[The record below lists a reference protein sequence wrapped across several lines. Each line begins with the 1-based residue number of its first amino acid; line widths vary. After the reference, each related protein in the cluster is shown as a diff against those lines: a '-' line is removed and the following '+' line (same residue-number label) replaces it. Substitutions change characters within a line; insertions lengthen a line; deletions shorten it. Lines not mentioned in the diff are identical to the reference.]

1 MNVSHEYDR
10 AYTRE
15 TARSRDVARAPE
27 VHLAAAP
34 RAPRGTSL
42 AASLTIMPRNFEET
56 EADNEKQIDPDDIDD
71 DPESRVVRRDTEA
84 DDDEDTNPF
93 LEDLEMEEL
102 DEDDLKD
109 MEGPDA

>member
-1 MNVSHEYDR
+1 
-10 AYTRE
+10 
-15 TARSRDVARAPE
+15 
-27 VHLAAAP
+27 
-34 RAPRGTSL
+34 
-42 AASLTIMPRNFEET
+42 MPRNFEET
-56 EADNEKQIDPDDIDD
+56 ETENEKQIDPDDIDD
-71 DPESRVVRRDTEA
+71 DPESRVVRRDAES